1 MRNSL
6 VTQFPAKPR
15 EPTFLPEI
23 SRRVSSRRAI
33 PSPLQRALQ
42 HSQKQ
47 STPVRFSRRQCITT
61 KPQVYG
67 LPPSIPIKSLE
78 LQTVGMP
85 PNISRHF
92 HSTPNVRLVSR
103 PMRMPRP
110 RWYPSLSRPIVSF
123 VEASLLSSV
132 GLVIVATVVSASV
145 HRAPP
150 LEIGRAHV

>member
-6 VTQFPAKPR
+6 VTQFPTKQG
-15 EPTFLPEI
+15 EPTFHPGI
-23 SRRVSSRRAI
+23 SRRLSSRRII
-33 PSPLQRALQ
+33 PSPLDRALQ

-47 STPVRFSRRQCITT
+47 SILAHFSRRRCITI
-61 KPQVYG
+61 KPRVYG
-67 LPPSIPIKSLE
+67 SPPSIPIKSPVLP
-78 LQTVGMP
+78 TVGMP

-103 PMRMPRP
+103 PTRMPRP
-110 RWYPSLSRPIVSF
+110 RWYPSPSRPTVSS

-132 GLVIVATVVSASV
+132 GLVTVATAVSASV

-150 LEIGRAHV
+150 LGRRR

>member
-47 STPVRFSRRQCITT
+47 STPVRFSLRQCITI

-67 LPPSIPIKSLE
+67 SPPLIPIKSPVLP
-78 LQTVGMP
+78 TVGMP

-103 PMRMPRP
+103 PTRMPLP
-110 RWYPSLSRPIVSF
+110 RWYPSPSRPTVSS

-132 GLVIVATVVSASV
+132 GLVIVATAASASV

-150 LEIGRAHV
+150 LGRRR